1 MEQQHDYVLLWPFLV
16 YGIAVLAM
24 VAGMIMISYLL
35 GERHKEPARDQTYES
50 GILATGSARILFPIH
65 FYIIAL
71 FFVIFDIEAV
81 FIIAW
86 AISIKAL
93 GWSGYL
99 AILVFIGV
107 LLCILFY
114 EWRIGALEFG
124 PDGKKILKAYRK
136 IKRQSI

>member
-1 MEQQHDYVLLWPFLV
+1 MEKHSDSLLLWPFFI
-16 YGIAVLAM
+16 YGIAVL
-24 VAGMIMISYLL
+24 VIVVGMLVVSYLL
-35 GERHKEPARDQTYES
+35 GERHKDPATNEAYES

-65 FYIIAL
+65 FYIIAM

-93 GWSGYL
+93 GWSGYM
-99 AILVFIGV
+99 AILLFIGI

-114 EWRIGALEFG
+114 EWKIGALDFG
-124 PDGKKILKAYRK
+124 PDGKRILKVYQKR
-136 IKRQSI
+136 KRQNI

>member
-1 MEQQHDYVLLWPFLV
+1 MEQQSDSILLWPFLI
-16 YGIAVLAM
+16 YGIAVLTI
-24 VAGMIMISYLL
+24 VAGMLIVSYVL
-35 GERHKEPARDQTYES
+35 GERHREPATDQVYES
-50 GILATGSARILFPIH
+50 GILATGSARILFPVH
-65 FYIIAL
+65 FYIIAM
-71 FFVIFDIEAV
+71 FFVVFDIEAV

-114 EWRIGALEFG
+114 EWRIGALDFG
-124 PDGKKILKAYRK
+124 PDGKQILKAYRK
-136 IKRQSI
+136 MKRQKI